1 MGPQLAAELC
11 KTAGVPSHAPPAEL
25 GKEQWATLFER
36 WQGWL
41 AMLVSADFRP
51 CSDEAT
57 GRVSMIGSFGQSAP
71 SVHELVDARMRSSQV
86 RRC

>member
-11 KTAGVPSHAPPAEL
+11 GAAGIPSQAQPAEL
-25 GKEQWATLFER
+25 CKEQWAALFVR

-41 AMLVSADFRP
+41 AMLASAAFQP

-71 SVHELVDARMRSSQV
+71 SVHELVDARMRSTQV
-86 RRC
+86 RCC